1 MKKWRQRVLWAMCVF
16 SFAGTVALIDYSMRP
31 RPEQAGP
38 QELCTVVQRHLALC
52 RSEDFPRAYHAAANR
67 VQEQYS
73 LVEFAKEMRRAYQ
86 PMAGAD
92 HVEYGEV
99 HRWRND
105 PKKASVD
112 VFFITRGGEAVAW
125 NYVLVFED
133 GDWKV
138 DHGIPLPGWQ
148 PGRRLGGLQ
157 V

>member
-1 MKKWRQRVLWAMCVF
+1 MKWRQRVLWAMCVL
-16 SFAGTVALIDYSMRP
+16 SFAGTVALIDYAIRP
-31 RPEQAGP
+31 HPEQATP
-38 QELCTVVQRHLALC
+38 QELYAVVQRHLALC
-52 RSEDFPRAYHAAANR
+52 RSAEFPAAYHAAASR

-73 LVEFAKEMRRAYQ
+73 LVQYASEMRRAYQ
-86 PMAGAD
+86 PIAGTH

-105 PKKASVD
+105 PKRATVD
-112 VFFITRGGEAVAW
+112 VFFIARGGEAVAW

-138 DHGIPLPGWQ
+138 DHGEILPGWQ

-157 V
+157 I